1 MSGEKRT
8 KILEAGGFLT
18 NEKDRDGKI
27 GGEHSQNIDRGHRH
41 REEGAFGRGM
51 WIAETS
57 PSANHS
63 GGESLVLCAEIC
75 KAKGDRR
82 PTAVLQISRNHA
94 IL

>member
-41 REEGAFGRGM
+41 REEGALGAVCGLPRHLHRQ
-51 WIAETS
+51 TTQ
-57 PSANHS
+57 
-63 GGESLVLCAEIC
+63 GEN
-75 KAKGDRR
+75 
-82 PTAVLQISRNHA
+82 P
-94 IL
+94 